1 LRQKY
6 KKNNLIQVAGYIVL
20 KWLNFQ
26 LKLGNNFNFT
36 GKKCS
41 INKNQMN
48 PRERFLL
55 TINNEVPDRPPVFAT
70 FTPQV
75 AQKMSDFLN
84 LPYEEPLDSM
94 LSTRASHMDLL
105 VKLGN
110 DTVGIATC
118 APDNFPT
125 KTLENGLIENEWGMV
140 FKPMGLYNEFHIYP
154 LSNAETTIDIENYP
168 FPDPH
173 ASGRWT
179 EAEKAIAKYGKTHG
193 IIADLETTL
202 FETAWYLVGLEK
214 FLMDLMLEAEY
225 IDPLLDKIQE
235 IHTFYGK
242 KMIELGADVLW
253 CGDDFGTQLSQIM
266 DIGTFRKYFKPRFKQ
281 MFAEY
286 KKVNPDIKLAWHSC
300 GAFRPFIPDFIEIGL
315 DIVNPLQPMA
325 AGMDPETLKDEFGN
339 DLIFFGGVC
348 VQDLLPNK
356 NPEEIKKEIFRRAKI
371 FGKNGGYIVAPA
383 HNIQNDTSIENIMA
397 FFEGAKNVHRA
408 YF

>member
-1 LRQKY
+1 
-6 KKNNLIQVAGYIVL
+6 
-20 KWLNFQ
+20 
-26 LKLGNNFNFT
+26 
-36 GKKCS
+36 
-41 INKNQMN
+41 MN
-48 PRERFLL
+48 SRERFLQ
-55 TINNEVPDRPPVFAT
+55 TINRKVPDRPPVFAT

-75 AQKMSDFLN
+75 AQKMSAFLN

-105 VKLGN
+105 VELGN
-110 DTVGIATC
+110 DAVGIATC
-118 APDNFPT
+118 APDNFRT

-154 LSNAETTIDIENYP
+154 LAHAETVKDIANHNFPKP
-168 FPDPH
+168 F
-173 ASGRWT
+173 ALGRWIK
-179 EAEKAIAKYGKTHG
+179 AEKTIVKYGKTHG

-214 FLMDLMLEAEY
+214 FLMDLMMEAEY
-225 IDPLLDKIQE
+225 INPLLDKIQE

-253 CGDDFGTQLSQIM
+253 CGDDFGTQQSQIM
-266 DIGTFRKYFKPRFKQ
+266 DIETFRKYFKPRFKQ

-286 KKVNPDIKLAWHSC
+286 KKVNPNIKLAWHSC
-300 GAFRPFIPDFIEIGL
+300 GAFSPFIPDFIEIGL

-325 AGMDPETLKDEFGN
+325 AGMDPKLLKKEFGK
-339 DLIFFGGVC
+339 DVIFFGGVC

-356 NPEEIKKEIFRRAKI
+356 TPHEIKNEIKRRAKI

-383 HNIQNDTSIENIMA
+383 HNIQDDTSIENILA
-397 FFEGAKNVHRA
+397 FFEAAKDK
-408 YF
+408 